1 MDSGADAAVVPGEN
15 RLPPQWL
22 IGVRGTLD
30 AAAFHT
36 PRLCELATVAGVHP
50 VHLARAFRS
59 HFGCTPRGYVQVRR
73 LAEAMRLLTETDMPL
88 ATIALRLGYHD
99 QCHFTRAFKARTA
112 LTPGMFRARH
122 RADIGDPSQAA

>member
-1 MDSGADAAVVPGEN
+1 MYSGHDAGDPPGE

-50 VHLARAFRS
+50 VHLARAFRI
-59 HFGCTPRGYVQVRR
+59 HFGCTPRGYIQLRR
-73 LAEAMRLLTETDMPL
+73 IAEAKRLLTETRMPL
-88 ATIALRLGYHD
+88 ARIALRLGYHD
-99 QCHFTRAFKARTA
+99 QCHFTRAFKARTGLA
-112 LTPGMFRARH
+112 PGMFRACRT
-122 RADIGDPSQAA
+122 AAVADPSQAA